1 MTNEATNQATIE
13 QRNDREAPKI
23 SKFDTKGL
31 AVKRDTI
38 YPTINEITK

>member
-23 SKFDTKGL
+23 SNFDTKGL
-31 AVKRDTI
+31 AVKRDTK
-38 YPTINEITK
+38 YPTTNEITK

>member
-23 SKFDTKGL
+23 SNLETKGL
-31 AVKRDTI
+31 AVKSDTV
-38 YPTINEITK
+38 